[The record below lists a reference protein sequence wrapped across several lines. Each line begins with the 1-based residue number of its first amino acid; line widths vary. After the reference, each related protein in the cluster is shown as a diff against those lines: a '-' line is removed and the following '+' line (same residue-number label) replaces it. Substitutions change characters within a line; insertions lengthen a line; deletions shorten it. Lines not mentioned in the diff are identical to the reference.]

1 MRTVFERCAM
11 SDANYKPDH
20 YNTINTYLFVDDG
33 KAAVEFYAKAFDG
46 VLGDL
51 MEAPDG
57 SIMHASIQI
66 GDSSLML
73 SQANAQWGTQSAK
86 SLGGSPAMI
95 HLYVT
100 DADAS
105 FRKAIECGCK
115 EVAPLMDCFW
125 GERMGKVEDPFGFQ
139 WGISTQTEILTPEEV
154 KKRGAEWM
162 QQMAENGPPS

>member
-1 MRTVFERCAM
+1 MPEI
-11 SDANYKPDH
+11 SHKPEH
-20 YNTINTYLFVDDG
+20 CNTLNTYLFVDDG
-33 KAAVEFYAKAFDG
+33 KAAVDFYVKAFDG

-51 MEAPDG
+51 MEGPDG
-57 SIMHASIQI
+57 SIMHASIRI

-73 SQANAQWGTQSAK
+73 SQANPQWGTKSAK

-100 DADAS
+100 DADAAYK
-105 FRKAIECGCK
+105 KAIECGCT

-139 WGISTQTEILTPEEV
+139 WGISTQTELLTAEEV
-154 KKRGAEWM
+154 QKRGAEWM
-162 QQMAENGPPS
+162 KQMADSGPSS

>member
-1 MRTVFERCAM
+1 M
-11 SDANYKPDH
+11 SKVNYKPEH
-20 YNTINTYLFVDDG
+20 CNTINTYLFVDDG
-33 KAAVEFYAKAFDG
+33 KAAVEFYVKAFDG

-51 MEAPDG
+51 MEGPDG
-57 SIMHASIQI
+57 SIMHASVRI
-66 GDSSLML
+66 GDSALML
-73 SQANAQWGTQSAK
+73 SQANPQRGTQSPQ

-105 FRKAIECGCK
+105 FAKAIDCGCK

-139 WGISTQTEILTPEEV
+139 WGISTQTEVLTAEEV
-154 KKRGAEWM
+154 QRRGAEWM
-162 QQMAENGPPS
+162 EQMANGGHSS